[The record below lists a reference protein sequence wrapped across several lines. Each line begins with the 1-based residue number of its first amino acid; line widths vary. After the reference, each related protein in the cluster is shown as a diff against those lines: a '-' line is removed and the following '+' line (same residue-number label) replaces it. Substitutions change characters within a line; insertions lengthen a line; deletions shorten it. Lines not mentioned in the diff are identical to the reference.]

1 MYPDP
6 ATRNQTKNNT
16 MKTTTGLDPTTMDL
30 DPTTMD
36 LDQTS
41 VNLDLIKMDLVP
53 MTTNRTT
60 TDPIL
65 MDSETMNPT
74 KRI

>member
-6 ATRNQTKNNT
+6 ATRNQTKTNT
-16 MKTTTGLDPTTMDL
+16 KKTTTDLDPTTMDL

-36 LDQTS
+36 LD
-41 VNLDLIKMDLVP
+41 P
-53 MTTNRTT
+53 MKTNRTT

-65 MDSETMNPT
+65 MD
-74 KRI
+74 